1 MGKKLNFT
9 DCMGF
14 CIGQIVGSGVF
25 VLTGVVMGLTGHGMP
40 YAFLLA
46 AIISLTQL
54 IPMAILGSSLP
65 ATGGSSGGGPSV
77 RIYGWRDGGLPYGAW
92 NRHW

>member
-46 AIISLTQL
+46 AIIS
-54 IPMAILGSSLP
+54 
-65 ATGGSSGGGPSV
+65 
-77 RIYGWRDGGLPYGAW
+77 
-92 NRHW
+92 